1 MNIANLP
8 IGRRLTAAF
17 SLTIVLLA
25 TVVAVGATRLD
36 AVSAEVDITINDR
49 YAKISLLND
58 LKDACNRQ
66 ARDVR
71 NALMQ
76 DGASPDDLRGMADTG
91 REGDATIAKL
101 QAMGMADQ
109 ADALLRNIDDARGAY
124 AAALQPLVQKL
135 QSGDHAGAN
144 AWMADHVKSLQ
155 QAQFDAIE
163 QLIAFQVRQMH
174 ASGDAA
180 RAKAR
185 AASLAMIAL
194 GVIGGMLSLAT
205 AWYITR
211 GIVGP
216 IGHAVKVARTVADG
230 DLGSTIAVR
239 STDEVGELSAALK
252 EMNTS
257 LVRIVSEVRV
267 GTDAIRRASAEIA
280 AGNADLSERTE
291 QQAGALEETASAMA
305 QLTATVKQNTASA
318 HQANALAQSA
328 SGVAGRGGA
337 VVSQVV
343 HTMASI
349 NTSARRIAD
358 IIGVIDTIAF
368 QTNILAL
375 NAAVEAARA
384 GEQGRGF
391 AVVAN
396 EVRGLAGR
404 SKAAAH
410 EIKALIE
417 DSVRRADAGAKLVD
431 EAGHTMEQIV
441 ASVARVAD
449 IIAGIARAS
458 GEQLAG
464 IEQVNA
470 AIAGMDDS
478 TQRNAALVEQAAGAA
493 DAMREQALA
502 LSATVGV
509 FRLGAAAFADGTAA
523 SGVPDAA
530 SRRAASV
537 TRLAGP
543 MAARAGARRLAAPVA
558 AGAEQPRATGT

>member
-1 MNIANLP
+1 MKIANLS

-17 SLTIVLLA
+17 SLTILLLA
-25 TVVAVGATRLD
+25 TVVAVGATRLQ
-36 AVSAEVDITINDR
+36 AVSAEIDVTINDR

-58 LKDACNRQ
+58 LKDASNRQ

-76 DGASPDDLRGMADTG
+76 DGGNSAEVRGIADTA
-91 REGDATIAKL
+91 REGDGHIGKL
-101 QAMGMADQ
+101 QALGMAGD
-109 ADALLRNIDDARGAY
+109 ADTLLRAIIAARTAY
-124 AAALQPLVQKL
+124 ATSLQPLIQKL
-135 QSGDHAGAN
+135 QEGDRDGAN
-144 AWMADHVKSLQ
+144 AWMAEQVKTLQ

-163 QLIAFQVRQMH
+163 QLIAYQVKQMH
-174 ASGDAA
+174 ESGSAA
-180 RAKAR
+180 RATAR
-185 AASLAMIAL
+185 TASLAMVVM
-194 GVIGGMLSLAT
+194 GVLGGMLSLAT

-216 IGHAVKVARTVADG
+216 IGHAVTVARTVADG
-230 DLGSTIAVR
+230 DLGSTIEVR
-239 STDEVGELSAALK
+239 STDEVGVLSAALK
-252 EMNTS
+252 DMNTS

-267 GTDAIRRASAEIA
+267 GTDAIRRASSEIA

-291 QQAGALEETASAMA
+291 QQAGTLEETASAMA
-305 QLTATVKQNTASA
+305 QLTATVQQNTASA

-328 SGVAGRGGA
+328 SNVAGQGGA

-343 HTMASI
+343 ATMASI
-349 NTSARRIAD
+349 NASSRRIAD
-358 IIGVIDTIAF
+358 IIGVIDSIAF

-391 AVVAN
+391 AVVAT
-396 EVRGLAGR
+396 EVRNLAGR

-410 EIKALIE
+410 EIKSLID
-417 DSVRRADAGAKLVD
+417 DSVQRVDTGARLVD
-431 EAGHTMEQIV
+431 EAGQTMEQIV

-449 IIAGIARAS
+449 IIADIARAS
-458 GEQLAG
+458 AEQLTG

-478 TQRNAALVEQAAGAA
+478 TQRNAALVEQAASAA

-523 SGVPDAA
+523 APAIPAQPV
-530 SRRAASV
+530 RRVNV
-537 TRLAGP
+537 TKLADRP
-543 MAARAGARRLAAPVA
+543 RVRRLAAP
-558 AGAEQPRATGT
+558 GRELDGERATGT

>member
-8 IGRRLTAAF
+8 IGRRLTVAF

-36 AVSAEVDITINDR
+36 AVSAEIGVTINDR

-58 LKDACNRQ
+58 LKDASNRQ

-76 DGASPDDLRGMADTG
+76 DQPDAAEVRGIADTG
-91 REGDATIAKL
+91 REGDGHIARL

-109 ADALLRNIDDARGAY
+109 ARTLMGAIVETRGAY

-135 QSGDHAGAN
+135 QSGDRDGAN
-144 AWMADHVKSLQ
+144 QWMAGHVKALQ

-163 QLIAFQVRQMH
+163 QLIAYQVRQMH
-174 ASGDAA
+174 ESGAAA
-180 RAKAR
+180 RATAQT
-185 AASLAMIAL
+185 ASLAMVVM
-194 GVIGGMLSLAT
+194 GVVGGILSLAT
-205 AWYITR
+205 AWFITR

-230 DLGSTIAVR
+230 DLGSAIAVR
-239 STDEVGELSAALK
+239 STDEVGVLSAALRD
-252 EMNTS
+252 MNTS

-267 GTDAIRRASAEIA
+267 GTDAILRASSEIA

-305 QLTATVKQNTASA
+305 QLTATVQQNTASA

-328 SGVAGRGGA
+328 SSVAGQGGA
-337 VVSQVV
+337 VVAQVV
-343 HTMASI
+343 ETMASI
-349 NTSARRIAD
+349 NTSSRRIAD
-358 IIGVIDTIAF
+358 ITGVIDSIAF

-391 AVVAN
+391 AVVAT
-396 EVRGLAGR
+396 EVRNLAGR
-404 SKAAAH
+404 SMAAAH
-410 EIKALIE
+410 EIKALIA
-417 DSVRRADAGAKLVD
+417 DSVERVDAGARLVD
-431 EAGHTMEQIV
+431 EAGQTMEQIV
-441 ASVARVAD
+441 ASVARVAG
-449 IIAGIARAS
+449 IIADIARAS
-458 GEQLAG
+458 GQQLTG

-478 TQRNAALVEQAAGAA
+478 TQRNAALVEQAASAA
-493 DAMREQALA
+493 EAMREQALA

-509 FRLGAAAFADGTAA
+509 FRLGAAALADRVAVNAA
-523 SGVPDAA
+523 PGHT
-530 SRRAASV
+530 ASV
-537 TRLAGP
+537 TRLGKR
-543 MAARAGARRLAAPVA
+543 AAPRRLAVPGPAPA
-558 AGAEQPRATGT
+558 TTDGERGTGT